1 MSKPVLAGAVLLL
14 LTLPVSAQLEQPRRI
29 LLTSLQAGE
38 PLTAAELEI
47 RIGKKPAEILRVYQ
61 AEERPV
67 RLLLIIS
74 DDPGSRL
81 VQNLA
86 EVRQFVE
93 NLPDATTIQVS
104 YARGGTLKIEQP
116 FTGELAAAGAAL
128 RLPTGALPPQDL
140 GLLLSEAMAQFPEDG
155 SERAQIVYL
164 GEGTE
169 PEADDLFGDPR
180 LNRAIRQ
187 AQERGIVVW
196 TIHTGS
202 ASGGDAYVDRLSKE
216 TGGRSLGLGHPPS
229 LAPHLRELRAFLDRQ
244 YLVEFVPPANASGK
258 LEVRVRGERRQLLHP
273 ER

>member
-1 MSKPVLAGAVLLL
+1 MRNYLLVGAVLLFA
-14 LTLPVSAQLEQPRRI
+14 LPVSAQAPRRI
-29 LLTSLQAGE
+29 LVTSAEAGE

-61 AEERPV
+61 AEERPL

-86 EVRQFVE
+86 EVRRFVTS
-93 NLPDATTIQVS
+93 LPEATTIQVS
-104 YARGGTLKIEQP
+104 YAHGGTLKIEQP
-116 FTGELAAAGAAL
+116 FTTDLAAAAAAV
-128 RLPTGALPPQDL
+128 RLPTGSLPPQDL
-140 GLLLSEAMAQFPEDG
+140 GLLVSEAMAQLPEDT
-155 SERAQIVYL
+155 SVRVQIVYL

-169 PEADDLFGDPR
+169 PEAEDLYGDPR
-180 LNRAIRQ
+180 LNRAVRQ
-187 AQERGIVVW
+187 AQEKGIVVW

-216 TGGRSLGLGHPPS
+216 TGGRSLGLAHPPS
-229 LAPHLRELRAFLDRQ
+229 LTPQLNELRGFLNQQ
-244 YLVEFVPPANASGK
+244 YLVEFVPPEGAKGK
-258 LEVRVRGERRQLLHP
+258 LEVRVRGARRALLHP